1 MMAVDSLL
9 VVRRT
14 ANFSFYRRIFV
25 EKIYMDNNATTA
37 VKPEV
42 LEAMLPYFC
51 EQFGNPSSVHWA
63 GRMVGGAIDKAR
75 QQVADL
81 LHCSPAEVIFLSC
94 GSEGDNYAIK
104 GTAEALKDKG
114 NHIITTA
121 VEHPAVL
128 ETCQSLEKEG
138 FEVTYLGV
146 DKDGSL
152 DLKEL
157 EAAITDK
164 TILISVM
171 WANNETG
178 NIYPIE
184 EIGQIAK
191 KHKIRF
197 HTDAVQSAGK
207 IPVDVRKANVDMAVI
222 SGHKIGAP
230 KGIGAMY
237 LRRGTR
243 ISRFMHGGHQE
254 RNRRAG
260 THNVPGIVGLGLAC
274 ELAQQNMEDD
284 YKYVRALRDKLE
296 NGILSTIPDT
306 KLNGHPDADL
316 RLPNTLNVSFN
327 YIEGESL
334 LLFFDMKGIAASSGS
349 ACTSGSLEPS
359 HVMGAMGVDIVLAHS
374 STRFSLGPNNT
385 EEEIDFIL
393 QELPAIVQRLREMS
407 PLYNRTEP
415 APLSCDECRMVSC
428 SH

>member
-1 MMAVDSLL
+1 MD
-9 VVRRT
+9 
-14 ANFSFYRRIFV
+14 
-25 EKIYMDNNATTA
+25 KIYMDNNATTA

-51 EQFGNPSSVHWA
+51 EQFGNPSSIHWA

-81 LHCSPAEVIFLSC
+81 LNCSPAEIIFLSC
-94 GSEGDNYAIK
+94 GSEGDNFAIK
-104 GTAEALKDKG
+104 GTAAALRDKG

-128 ETCQSLEKEG
+128 ETCQALEKDG
-138 FEVTYLGV
+138 YEVTYLGV

-152 DLKEL
+152 DLAEL
-157 EAAITDK
+157 EAAITAK

-184 EIGQIAK
+184 EIGKIAK
-191 KHKIRF
+191 KHKVRF
-197 HTDAVQSAGK
+197 HTDAVQAAGK
-207 IPVDVRKANVDMAVI
+207 IPVDVQQANVDMAVI

-230 KGIGAMY
+230 KGVGAMY

-243 ISRFMHGGHQE
+243 IARFMHGGHQE

-274 ELAQQNMEDD
+274 ELAQKNMEKD
-284 YKYVRALRDKLE
+284 YSYVRGLRDKLE
-296 NGILSTIPDT
+296 KGILDTIPAV
-306 KLNGHPDADL
+306 KLNGHPNADL

-359 HVMGAMGVDIVLAHS
+359 HVMGAMGVDVVLAHS
-374 STRFSLGPNNT
+374 STRFSLGADNT
-385 EEEIDFIL
+385 EEEVDFVL

-407 PLYNRTEP
+407 PLYNRIDP
-415 APLSCDECRMVSC
+415 PPLSCDECRMVTC
-428 SH
+428 HH